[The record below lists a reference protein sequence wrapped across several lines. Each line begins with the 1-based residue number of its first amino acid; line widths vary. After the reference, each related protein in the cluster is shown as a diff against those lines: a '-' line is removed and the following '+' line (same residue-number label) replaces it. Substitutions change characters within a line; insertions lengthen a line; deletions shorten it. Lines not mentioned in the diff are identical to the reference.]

1 MMTNIERNRVNLN
14 QAILIKKSLS
24 FSQSKTNQWLKCK
37 ALNKRYTSISCSLNE
52 GYKIVNRICDFM
64 KILHK
69 DLKDENSQ
77 TIPVKF
83 TLLLQDRDHRMDNG
97 KQGHVQT

>member
-1 MMTNIERNRVNLN
+1 
-14 QAILIKKSLS
+14 
-24 FSQSKTNQWLKCK
+24 
-37 ALNKRYTSISCSLNE
+37 
-52 GYKIVNRICDFM
+52 M

-97 KQGHVQT
+97 KQDHVQT